1 MATVSALVIFFFLL
15 VTVFP
20 LVCLALAASA
30 WAARRLGQGRPPG
43 AGLDRRRLARRID
56 RLKQSA
62 FIVSVVVLFFLVTP
76 FALLVFVVGAF

>member
-20 LVCLALAASA
+20 LVCLTLTASA
-30 WAARRLGQGRPPG
+30 WAVHRLRPNDPAG
-43 AGLDRRRLARRID
+43 AGLDRRRLAHRID

-76 FALLVFVVGAF
+76 FALLVFVAGAF

>member
-15 VTVFP
+15 VMVFP
-20 LVCLALAASA
+20 LVCLTLAASA
-30 WAARRLGQGRPPG
+30 WAARRLGPNSPAD
-43 AGLDRRRLARRID
+43 AGWVRRRLARRSD

-76 FALLVFVVGAF
+76 FALLVFVAGGF

>member
-1 MATVSALVIFFFLL
+1 MAIVSALVIFFFLL

-30 WAARRLGQGRPPG
+30 WAARRLGRKDPAGQ
-43 AGLDRRRLARRID
+43 GLDRRRLACRTD

-62 FIVSVVVLFFLVTP
+62 FVVSVVVLFFLVTP
-76 FALLVFVVGAF
+76 FALLVFVAGAF

>member
-1 MATVSALVIFFFLL
+1 MAVISALVIFFFLL

-20 LVCLALAASA
+20 LVCLALAVSA
-30 WAARRLGQGRPPG
+30 WAARRLGQGRPTG
-43 AGLDRRRLARRID
+43 AGLNRRRLACRTD

-62 FIVSVVVLFFLVTP
+62 FVVSVVVLFFLVTP

>member
-1 MATVSALVIFFFLL
+1 MASVSALVIFFFLL

-20 LVCLALAASA
+20 LVCLALAGSA
-30 WAARRLGQGRPPG
+30 WVAHRLGQGRPAG

-62 FIVSVVVLFFLVTP
+62 FVVSVVVLFFLVTP

>member
-15 VTVFP
+15 VMVFP
-20 LVCLALAASA
+20 LVCLALAAFA
-30 WAARRLGQGRPPG
+30 WAARRLGRSDPAGE
-43 AGLDRRRLARRID
+43 GLDRRRLAQRTD

-76 FALLVFVVGAF
+76 FAVLVFVARGF

>member
-15 VTVFP
+15 VLVFP

-30 WAARRLGQGRPPG
+30 WAARRLGQKNPSG
-43 AGLDRRRLARRID
+43 AGLGRLRLARRTD

-76 FALLVFVVGAF
+76 FALLVFMAGAF